1 MYLPKDFNE
10 AQHYA
15 ALIIGHPF
23 GAVKEQCSGLYA
35 QEMARR
41 GYVTLAFDA
50 SYQGESGGEPRH
62 TVSPD
67 ALVEDFSASVDWL
80 GLQPFIDRNRIGVIG
95 ICGSGGFSV
104 CAASLAPRIK
114 ALATVSMYDMGRATR
129 NGLGDSMTD
138 EQRRKL
144 LDEVAEQRWK
154 EAETGE
160 ARIRFGTPEKLLG
173 NANAV
178 QKEFFDYYR
187 NPLRGYH
194 PRYQGIRFTSQ
205 AALMN
210 FYPFAM
216 IKEISPRP
224 VLFIAGEH
232 AHSRYFS
239 EDAYQEASE
248 PKELYIVPGANHVD
262 LYDPDG

>member
-1 MYLPKDFNE
+1 
-10 AQHYA
+10 
-15 ALIIGHPF
+15 
-23 GAVKEQCSGLYA
+23 
-35 QEMARR
+35 
-41 GYVTLAFDA
+41 
-50 SYQGESGGEPRH
+50 
-62 TVSPD
+62 
-67 ALVEDFSASVDWL
+67 
-80 GLQPFIDRNRIGVIG
+80 
-95 ICGSGGFSV
+95 
-104 CAASLAPRIK
+104 
-114 ALATVSMYDMGRATR
+114 MYDMGRATR

-154 EAETGE
+154 EAETEE
-160 ARIRFGTPEKLLG
+160 ARIRFGTPEKLPG

-224 VLFIAGEH
+224 RAIHCRRACTFALF
-232 AHSRYFS
+232 
-239 EDAYQEASE
+239 Q
-248 PKELYIVPGANHVD
+248 
-262 LYDPDG
+262 

>member
-1 MYLPKDFNE
+1 MLCAEMYLPKDFNE

-67 ALVEDFSASVDWL
+67 AVVEDFCASVDWL
-80 GLQPFIDRNRIGVIG
+80 GLQPFIDRIRFGVIC

-104 CAASLAPRIK
+104 CAASLDPRIK

-154 EAETGE
+154 EAETVE
-160 ARIRFGTPEKLLG
+160 ARI
-173 NANAV
+173 
-178 QKEFFDYYR
+178 
-187 NPLRGYH
+187 
-194 PRYQGIRFTSQ
+194 S
-205 AALMN
+205 
-210 FYPFAM
+210 
-216 IKEISPRP
+216 
-224 VLFIAGEH
+224 
-232 AHSRYFS
+232 
-239 EDAYQEASE
+239 
-248 PKELYIVPGANHVD
+248 
-262 LYDPDG
+262 

>member
-1 MYLPKDFNE
+1 
-10 AQHYA
+10 
-15 ALIIGHPF
+15 
-23 GAVKEQCSGLYA
+23 
-35 QEMARR
+35 
-41 GYVTLAFDA
+41 
-50 SYQGESGGEPRH
+50 
-62 TVSPD
+62 
-67 ALVEDFSASVDWL
+67 
-80 GLQPFIDRNRIGVIG
+80 
-95 ICGSGGFSV
+95 
-104 CAASLAPRIK
+104 
-114 ALATVSMYDMGRATR
+114 
-129 NGLGDSMTD
+129 MTD

-224 VLFIAGEH
+224 CYSL
-232 AHSRYFS
+232 
-239 EDAYQEASE
+239 QASMHIRAISVRMPIKKPANRKNCISFPE
-248 PKELYIVPGANHVD
+248 PIM
-262 LYDPDG
+262 